1 MKRTIVP
8 ALSLAI
14 FALVVIISAA
24 TADGAGSASAGKDKK
39 KNSSKEN
46 QQTGDPVY
54 ALTLMRQGS
63 VMMQQGRYEEAIK
76 AFEQADRIAPGNA
89 TVHNMLGL
97 CSLRLGDLDDAMASF
112 DRALLIIPGF
122 TDARNNRGV
131 TYLAMGQYHLAEV
144 DFIAVLGDST
154 CPHRKQVY
162 FNLGLTYLRRDQL
175 GAAEDNFRRAI
186 IVPNPVAEAYVQL
199 AGVAQRQGDLETAED
214 LLLEAIFNFSER
226 TDLSFELGKLLMIM
240 GRDDDARPYLERVI
254 ADAPGSES
262 AAMARSLLGTG

>member
-1 MKRTIVP
+1 MKRRIGPV
-8 ALSLAI
+8 LSLAI
-14 FALVVIISAA
+14 FAVVLIISPA
-24 TADGAGSASAGKDKK
+24 TADGAGSASSGKDKK
-39 KNSSKEN
+39 KKSSKEN

-97 CSLRLGDLDDAMASF
+97 CSLRLGILDDALASF

-154 CPHRKQVY
+154 YPHRKQVY
-162 FNLGLTYLRRDQL
+162 FNLGLTYLRRDHL
-175 GAAEDNFRRAI
+175 GAAEDSFRKAI

-199 AGVAQRQGDLETAED
+199 AGVAQRRGDLETAED

-226 TDLSFELGKLLMIM
+226 TDLAFELGKLLMIM

-254 ADAPGSES
+254 GDAPGSDS
-262 AAMARSLLGTG
+262 AAMARSLLETG

>member
-63 VMMQQGRYEEAIK
+63 VMMQQSRYEEAIK

-154 CPHRKQVY
+154 YPHRKQVY

-199 AGVAQRQGDLETAED
+199 AGVAQRRGELETAED

-254 ADAPGSES
+254 ADAPGSDS